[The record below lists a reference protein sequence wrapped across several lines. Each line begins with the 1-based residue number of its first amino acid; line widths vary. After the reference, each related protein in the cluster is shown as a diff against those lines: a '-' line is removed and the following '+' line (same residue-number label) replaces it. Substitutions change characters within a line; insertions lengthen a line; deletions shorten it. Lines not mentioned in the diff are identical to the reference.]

1 MQLPSPAV
9 RTSSILRLLIVL
21 AIAAAAC
28 SGGDDVQETTST
40 TMSTVATTT
49 TERTTTTDP
58 GPKEVTLGFDMPD
71 DIAAPLNALYSWLTD
86 DRNPE
91 PDVPAA
97 MLSHVTGLDRTGAGT
112 EGQVT
117 TADLESG
124 DRVAIAR
131 VDADVLALID
141 DGAGWRIV
149 GAAMDGT
156 TPWFGAEP
164 RMVLVIGSDARPG
177 ENQQT
182 FRADSVHIVT
192 VVPGEGAGAIL
203 GFPRDSWVE
212 GPDGMNKLT
221 NHMAGA
227 GPQVI
232 FDIITGLTDLPIEG
246 YFVTGFLGFDNLI
259 TELGGLHID
268 LPTTMRSGNNWDNFP
283 AGEQTLNP
291 TRTLQ
296 LARIRKGLPRG
307 DFDRS
312 VNQGRIMQAGMTMV
326 QAAGI
331 EMLPSWIKILMD
343 SVWTDLSTEDVL
355 TLAASTYF
363 FDSDQL
369 TNTVVPGR
377 VGTAGSASV
386 VYITDDA
393 EAYYRDL
400 EDGLLDTTV
409 TDE

>member
-1 MQLPSPAV
+1 M
-9 RTSSILRLLIVL
+9 RTSSTLRLLVVL
-21 AIAAAAC
+21 AITAAAC
-28 SGGDDVQETTST
+28 GGDDTQETTST
-40 TMSTVATTT
+40 TTATVATTT
-49 TERTTTTDP
+49 TATTTTTEA
-58 GPKEVTLGFDMPD
+58 GPEEVTFGFDMPT
-71 DIAAPLNALYSWLTD
+71 DIAAPLNELYLWLAD
-86 DRNPE
+86 DQNRE

-97 MLSHVTGLDRTGAGT
+97 LLSHIAGLDRSGAGA
-112 EGQVT
+112 EGKVT
-117 TADLESG
+117 TADLENG
-124 DRVAIAR
+124 ERVAIAR
-131 VDADVLALID
+131 VDADVLALVD
-141 DGAGWRIV
+141 DGGGWRIV
-149 GAAMDGT
+149 GAAMEGT

-177 ENQQT
+177 EDQQT
-182 FRADSVHIVT
+182 LRSDSVHIVT

-232 FDIITGLTDLPIEG
+232 LDIITGLTDLPLEG

-259 TELGGLHID
+259 TELGGLEID

-283 AGEQTLNP
+283 AGEQSLNP

-326 QAAGI
+326 QDAGI
-331 EMLPSWIKILMD
+331 DMLPSWIKLLTD
-343 SVWTDLSTEDVL
+343 NVWTDLSTEDVL
-355 TLAASTYF
+355 TLAASTFF

-369 TNTVVPGR
+369 TNTVVPGTT
-377 VGTAGSASV
+377 GTAGSASV
-386 VYITDDA
+386 VYISDDA
-393 EAYYRDL
+393 GAYYRDL